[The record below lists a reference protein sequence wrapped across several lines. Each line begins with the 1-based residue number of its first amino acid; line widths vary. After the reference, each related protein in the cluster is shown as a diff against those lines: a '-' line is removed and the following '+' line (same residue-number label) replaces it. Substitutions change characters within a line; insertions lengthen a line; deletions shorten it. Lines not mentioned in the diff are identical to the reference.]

1 MEEKGKKRDG
11 PVILGLIALIVLM
24 FFAVKLIF
32 GFLDKAIPQTPP
44 ASVQEAGQEA
54 ASFQGESLPAPRYCP
69 SCGEELPASFRWGQF
84 CPYCGEKSKLY
95 E

>member
-32 GFLDKAIPQTPP
+32 GFLEDAIPQTPS
-44 ASVQEAGQEA
+44 ASVQAA
-54 ASFQGESLPAPRYCP
+54 ASSQSESLPAPRYCP
-69 SCGEELPASFRWGQF
+69 SCGEELPEPFQWGQF
-84 CPYCGEKSKLY
+84 CPYCGEKA
-95 E
+95 EE